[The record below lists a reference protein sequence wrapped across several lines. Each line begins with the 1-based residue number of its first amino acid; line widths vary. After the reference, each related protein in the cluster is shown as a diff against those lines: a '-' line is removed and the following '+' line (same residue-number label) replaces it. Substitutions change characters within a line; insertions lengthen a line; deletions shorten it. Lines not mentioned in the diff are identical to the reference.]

1 MTPRKE
7 NQRGNRV
14 RARAG
19 APQAV
24 RATNAHTAQMSALAD
39 YVSASLKLKTTPTTA
54 LWVSSEAK
62 MVPVAL
68 VGLRVCLVM
77 SEEPRVAVRPRF
89 LRASRGCVVVCV
101 YEYEIIL
108 TTSGP
113 YFRKYFRTLCGNV

>member
-1 MTPRKE
+1 M
-7 NQRGNRV
+7 G
-14 RARAG
+14 
-19 APQAV
+19 
-24 RATNAHTAQMSALAD
+24 L
-39 YVSASLKLKTTPTTA
+39 
-54 LWVSSEAK
+54 SSEAK

-113 YFRKYFRTLCGNV
+113 YFRKYFREKGSVRPETVSGNMGMDHHAPEILIWAKSQGMAGWYSHNNMFFNAFNDN